1 MLLEIRKWPD
11 PVLRQKTVAVSVFDE
26 ELETFSRN
34 MIETMRAA
42 SGIGLSAN
50 QVGDLRRVAVVE
62 VPFIAGDK
70 LNPYHGVPIVLVNP
84 RIIESSSSVL
94 SNEGCLSLPDTYDTV
109 RRHKVIKIEYQNLSG
124 EIKTMEAENLMSMC
138 LQHEIDHLDGKTLME
153 RASRIKK
160 DIMVR
165 RLKKTGN
172 L

>member
-11 PVLRQKTVAVSVFDE
+11 PALRQKTEEVKIFDE
-26 ELETFSRN
+26 ELEALSRN

-42 SGIGLSAN
+42 SGIGLAAN
-50 QVGDLRRVAVVE
+50 QIGDLRRVAVVE

-84 RIIESSSSVL
+84 RIVESYFSVL

-109 RRHKVIKIEYQNLSG
+109 RRHKAILVEYRNLSG
-124 EIKTMEAENLMSMC
+124 EIKTMEAENLMAMC

>member
-11 PVLRQKTVAVSVFDE
+11 PALRQKTEEVKIFDE
-26 ELETFSRN
+26 ELEALSRN

-42 SGIGLSAN
+42 SGIGLAAN
-50 QVGDLRRVAVVE
+50 QIGDLRRVAVVE

-84 RIIESSSSVL
+84 RIVESSSSVL

-109 RRHKVIKIEYQNLSG
+109 RRHKAILVEYRNLSG
-124 EIKTMEAENLMSMC
+124 EIKTMEAENLMAMC

>member
-1 MLLEIRKWPD
+1 MLLEIRKWPA
-11 PVLRQKTVAVSVFDE
+11 PILRQKTTVVHSFDHELE
-26 ELETFSRN
+26 ELSRN

-42 SGIGLSAN
+42 SGIGLAAN

-62 VPFIAGDK
+62 VPFIVGDK
-70 LNPYHGVPIVLVNP
+70 LNSYHGVPIVLVNP
-84 RIIESSSSVL
+84 KILESSSSIL

-109 RRHKVIKIEYQNLSG
+109 RRHKVILVEYQNLSG
-124 EIKTMEAENLMSMC
+124 DTKTIEAENLMAMC

>member
-11 PVLRQKTVAVSVFDE
+11 PVLRQKTEEVKVFDE
-26 ELETFSRN
+26 ELEALSRN

-42 SGIGLSAN
+42 SGIGLAAN
-50 QVGDLRRVAVVE
+50 QIGDIRRVAVVE

-84 RIIESSSSVL
+84 RIVESSSSVL

-109 RRHKVIKIEYQNLSG
+109 RRHEVITIEYQNLSG